1 LYEVTKFL
9 HLSAGLIWL
18 GGMTTLLWAVR
29 PTAVT
34 LLEPPLR
41 IPLLTGVLNR
51 FFALVGLCIAAL
63 LLTGALML
71 VGVDM
76 KVAPKGWHAMLGLG
90 LLMCLIFG
98 HLYFVPFR
106 RLKKATALSDWPAA
120 AQQLAKI
127 HTLVVTNFMLGWL
140 AVAAVVIWR

>member
-1 LYEVTKFL
+1 
-9 HLSAGLIWL
+9 
-18 GGMTTLLWAVR
+18 
-29 PTAVT
+29 
-34 LLEPPLR
+34 
-41 IPLLTGVLNR
+41 
-51 FFALVGLCIAAL
+51 LCIAAL
-63 LLTGALML
+63 LLTGAVML

-90 LLMCLIFG
+90 LLMCLVFG

-120 AQQLAKI
+120 AQQVAKI
-127 HTLVVTNFMLGWL
+127 HTLVVTNFTLGWL

>member
-29 PTAVT
+29 PTAVA
-34 LLEPPLR
+34 LLEPPVR
-41 IPLLTGVLNR
+41 IPLLTGVLTR

-63 LLTGALML
+63 LVTGGWML
-71 VGVDM
+71 ADVDM

-90 LLMCLIFG
+90 LLMCLVFG